1 VNIFRKSRKHWARRR
16 KDGDCAIDPRLKA
29 CKRLLNSA
37 INSFLMRHRLYRTLP
52 RIVLIAALLCGLTSC
67 AAWPSAEVNF
77 KPHDK
82 ALFERAMSAIWR
94 KRFTV
99 ANLTLRTLAN
109 IYPDSDYA
117 RKAKVVLQDP
127 QIAKCGESW
136 STDPDCE

>member
-1 VNIFRKSRKHWARRR
+1 LTSGSKRVRLRKTTDKFRWPENNERCDK
-16 KDGDCAIDPRLKA
+16 LV
-29 CKRLLNSA
+29 
-37 INSFLMRHRLYRTLP
+37 LMWHRLYRRLP

-117 RKAKVVLQDP
+117 RKAGVALQDP

-136 STDPDCE
+136 STDPDCD